1 MDSESILPLKE
12 EAIGLKV
19 ESNPGN
25 DVHVEEAVVVQPAAA
40 EAMTVEQRVSNFKKN
55 LYPRWKI
62 RIRTAEE
69 HVIREIAEVL
79 VKTVEQG
86 LLSDFENFEET
97 TFNHLG
103 GGTPLH
109 WAVRMEDVA
118 TVARILEAGSVRLNA
133 KDEWWRAT
141 ALHWAVRIGNMDI
154 VKAMVTAHLASEKLN
169 LNVRDVRW
177 GYTALDC
184 ALLSGMS
191 VDIPMLTELLKF
203 RHPPPGHGKRYTWN
217 EDVWGEVEEIL
228 NGDASTV
235 VQSRL
240 DLKRKGWY
248 GRLGAGVGTWL
259 HWAVTMDNKAL
270 ALHILAAG
278 EVDANALRGLHK
290 MTALHLAL
298 YLGNLDMAKAMITG
312 YSKLG
317 NAYVNVVDDEGLTP
331 LHYAIRF
338 GGEENFDIVKALVQ
352 CGNVDVNV
360 VDEDGLTPLHYAI
373 KHGGK
378 GNIDMVKELLQCGN
392 VDVNVVDEDGLT
404 PLHYAI
410 IYGDKENIDMV
421 KELLRC
427 EGIRLAEE
435 SRMGNTPLEIA
446 HEKGFKDIQKVL
458 MEKEVVRRYV
468 EDLYRDRQ
476 VYVDAA
482 NAILVGAALIAS
494 VTFASWLQPPLG
506 YGSLGYADVQHNKGM
521 RAFWIFNC
529 LSFYFAI
536 ATVVCG
542 ARSVLP
548 RNLYFIKRSV
558 EKLRK
563 NLLWT
568 SILLA
573 CSVFFVII
581 AFGIAGC
588 IVLNPIVTFQLY
600 MIIPTSIGGLVCV
613 INLYLLGSSIW
624 EEKSTRVFDEKK
636 NLYRNW

>member
-25 DVHVEEAVVVQPAAA
+25 DVHVEEAGVVQPAAA
-40 EAMTVEQRVSNFKKN
+40 EAMTIEQRVSNFKKN

-79 VKTVEQG
+79 DKTVEQG
-86 LLSDFENFEET
+86 LLSDFESFERI
-97 TFNHLG
+97 TFNNLG

-118 TVARILEAGSVRLNA
+118 TVARILEAGSVDVNA
-133 KDEWWRAT
+133 EDEWWRAT

-154 VKAMVTAHLASEKLN
+154 VKAMVTAHLASGELD
-169 LNVRDVRW
+169 LNVRDRW
-177 GYTALDC
+177 GYNALDL

-191 VDIPMLTELLKF
+191 VNIPMLRELLKF
-203 RHPPPGHGKRYTWN
+203 RHSPGHDKRYRN
-217 EDVWGEVEEIL
+217 EDVWREVEEIL
-228 NGDASTV
+228 NGDASTD

-248 GRLGAGVGTWL
+248 GRLGFYGGTWL
-259 HWAVTMDNKAL
+259 HWAVRMDDKAL

-278 EVDANALRGLHK
+278 EVDANALDRGK
-290 MTALHLAL
+290 MTALHRAL

-312 YSKLG
+312 YTKLG
-317 NAYVNVVDDEGLTP
+317 NVDVNVVDDEGLTP
-331 LHYAIRF
+331 LHWAIIQEDK
-338 GGEENFDIVKALVQ
+338 GNTDIV
-352 CGNVDVNV
+352 NV
-360 VDEDGLTPLHYAI
+360 
-373 KHGGK
+373 
-378 GNIDMVKELLQCGN
+378 LLN
-392 VDVNVVDEDGLT
+392 
-404 PLHYAI
+404 
-410 IYGDKENIDMV
+410 
-421 KELLRC
+421 C

-435 SRMGNTPLEIA
+435 SKMGNTPLQIA

-563 NLLWT
+563 NLLVT

-613 INLYLLGSSIW
+613 INLLWLGSSIW
-624 EEKSTRVFDEKK
+624 EEKNSRVLDEKK
-636 NLYRNW
+636 NQYRDW